1 MWQYPEVLK
10 MSGCRTINIANQ
22 EHWQFVPLSL
32 HRQNKHME
40 LYGRCDRWRV
50 SHGSLFSA
58 MCAGSYFAK
67 CTGNI
72 VKVGMDFSGSD
83 DTIQTIHGLGR
94 DVDCSLYT
102 RTVINKCW
110 VRGFQPQQRVDCLC
124 SRCWLGWR
132 RWPWFWSVTHSA
144 PFQSLQSI
152 SGTYTVS
159 KSSFIFFLLLLINL
173 SSLLNHRQSYS
184 HKYEHIV
191 TI

>member
-1 MWQYPEVLK
+1 MWQYPEDHLK

-110 VRGFQPQQRVDCLC
+110 VRGFQPQQRV
-124 SRCWLGWR
+124 WLSLFEVLIGLKALTLVLKCDAFGTISVSSVY
-132 RWPWFWSVTHSA
+132 FWNIYG
-144 PFQSLQSI
+144 F
-152 SGTYTVS
+152 
-159 KSSFIFFLLLLINL
+159 K
-173 SSLLNHRQSYS
+173 
-184 HKYEHIV
+184 K
-191 TI
+191 